1 MSLESVPISDDL
13 RTAPYSARDSAAVRR
28 QQLIDATIRA
38 IGEYG
43 LSRTTV
49 VRVTEIAAL
58 SPGIVN
64 FYFKSKDALLLATLR
79 FLVQEFES
87 ALYPA
92 IDSVRDDVEAALLVV
107 IERWFDPV
115 LANPSKVAVWY
126 AFWSESQTRQEYLD
140 LCGDSDATFAATL
153 TELFER
159 LAVAPKFAHV
169 NAEAAARG
177 FEGLLDGYWQQLII
191 DGNKFDR
198 DAAMSTC
205 RHYLQN
211 VFPGRFI
218 VLEAISPTESPPI
231 ARTLPA
237 WIYQNHEFFELE
249 RDTLFATAWQIA
261 GHISEVPKC
270 GDYVTFELH
279 HRRAFV
285 VRDEQGKLRAFHNSC
300 RHRGHAVVAG
310 NRGHCEKFLQCQY
323 HGWAYHFDG
332 RLRAVPAEKSF
343 PGLDR
348 NKIRLPELELE
359 VYLGFIFIRFESGGP
374 SVAQRMAPF
383 HEEMAAHR
391 FEQMTPIDG
400 LWHVELDI
408 DWKNVMDN
416 YLEDY
421 HFPTG
426 HPGLYGLMNAE
437 YSRDVYPQ
445 GVSRLSHSL
454 RDIPAGGWS
463 ERMYHRLLPVRDD
476 LPEELRRCWS
486 YFTLFPNVTFD
497 VYPDRMDYYEMLP
510 LAPGRCRLRGRSYAL
525 ADSRHE
531 MRAARYL
538 SRRINQAVQRED
550 EKLTESV
557 QKGLASG
564 RYHSG
569 LLSEKEVVVKGFHD
583 WLRCELPIV
592 GNHEPPPRGGAMNT
606 HRRLMAMM

>member
-1 MSLESVPISDDL
+1 MNLEFGPINNALQS
-13 RTAPYSARDSAAVRR
+13 APNTARDSATVRR
-28 QQLIDATIRA
+28 QQLIDATIRTIA
-38 IGEYG
+38 EFG

-49 VRVTEIAAL
+49 ARVTETAAL

-64 FYFKSKDALLLATLR
+64 FYFKSKDALLVATLR

-87 ALYPA
+87 TLYPA
-92 IDSVRDDVEAALLVV
+92 IDSVRGDVEAALLAV

-115 LANPSKVAVWY
+115 LADPRKVVVRY
-126 AFWSESQTRQEYLD
+126 AFWSESQTRKEYLE
-140 LCGDSDATFAATL
+140 LCGDSDAAFGATVA
-153 TELFER
+153 ELFAR
-159 LAVAPKFAHV
+159 LAAAPEFAHV

-191 DGNKFDR
+191 DGNNFDR
-198 DAAMSTC
+198 DVAMSTS
-205 RHYLQN
+205 RDYLQN

-218 VLEAISPTESPPI
+218 TLDAIELAEPEQI

-237 WIYQNHEFFELE
+237 WIYQNQELFELE

-261 GHISEVPKC
+261 GHISEVPSC
-270 GDYVTFELH
+270 GDYVTLELH

-310 NRGHCEKFLQCQY
+310 NRGHCDKFLQCQY

-343 PGLDR
+343 PGIDR
-348 NKIRLPELELE
+348 NQIGLPELELE
-359 VYLGFIFIRFESGGP
+359 VFLGFIFIRFESDGP
-374 SVAQRMAPF
+374 SVAERMAPYRN
-383 HEEMAAHR
+383 EMAAYK
-391 FEQMTPIDG
+391 FEQMTAIDG
-400 LWHVELDI
+400 LWNVELDI

-421 HFPTG
+421 HFPIG

-437 YSRDVYPQ
+437 YSRDVCPQ

-476 LPEELRRCWS
+476 LPEELRRRWS

-497 VYPDRMDYYEMLP
+497 VYPDRMDYFEMLP

-525 ADSRHE
+525 ADSRRE

-538 SRRINQAVQRED
+538 NRRINQSVQRED

-564 RYHSG
+564 GYHSG
-569 LLSEKEVVVKGFHD
+569 LLSEMEVVVKGFHD
-583 WLRCELPIV
+583 WLRRELPIV
-592 GNHEPPPRGGAMNT
+592 GNHEPPPPGGAMHT
-606 HRRLMAMM
+606 RRRLIAGV